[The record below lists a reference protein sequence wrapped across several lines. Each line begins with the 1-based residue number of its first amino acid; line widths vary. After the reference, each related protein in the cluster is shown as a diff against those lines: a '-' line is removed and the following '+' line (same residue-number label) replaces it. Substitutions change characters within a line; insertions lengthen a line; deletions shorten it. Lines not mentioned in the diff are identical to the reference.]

1 MPISLLEQKGYEDIV
16 VIRLLDDFLGKINL
30 NKYQNINIK
39 TFGYDDIF
47 VKHGSVDEIEKENEL
62 DAESISKNI

>member
-1 MPISLLEQKGYEDIV
+1 MFFDNMPVSLLEQKGYEDIV

-39 TFGYDDIF
+39 TMSTIRVFRRII
-47 VKHGSVDEIEKENEL
+47 K
-62 DAESISKNI
+62 